1 MLRRAW
7 LGALA
12 SLLLLSSCWTVNSSA
27 SEERSE
33 EREYPPATDAHRAGR
48 WSMQFQ
54 VEDNFQLGSFEG
66 TGLSVT
72 KNTSPTGAWRLGLSY
87 GGNLRKFTVENG
99 GTFPSNDTDERDF
112 ASVDLNLLR
121 LKRVHPGRRIG
132 MVLGFGPRVSLS
144 RVHES
149 YARVVDSTSVT
160 ATNFRRNLTS
170 LDLVGQV
177 GAEVFVARSL
187 SLHAHYEAF
196 VGYSRSSEEDDRT
209 RILLPSGE
217 RSEFRTR
224 RRSSNWSTGSVGVS
238 LGMSV
243 YL

>member
-1 MLRRAW
+1 
-7 LGALA
+7 
-12 SLLLLSSCWTVNSSA
+12 
-27 SEERSE
+27 
-33 EREYPPATDAHRAGR
+33 
-48 WSMQFQ
+48 MQFQ
-54 VEDNFQLGSFEG
+54 VEDNFQLSSFEG

-87 GGNLRKFTVENG
+87 GGNLRKFTEERS
-99 GTFPSNDTDERDF
+99 GTFPYDDTNERDF

-121 LKRVHPGRRIG
+121 LKRVHPDRRIG

-149 YARVVDSTSVT
+149 ANRIEDSTSVST
-160 ATNFRRNLTS
+160 GNFRRNVTS
-170 LDLVGQV
+170 FDLVGQV

-196 VGYSRSSEEDDRT
+196 VGYLRSNEENDRTRVQFPSGLRSEIRYRSRSS
-209 RILLPSGE
+209 G
-217 RSEFRTR
+217 
-224 RRSSNWSTGSVGVS
+224 WSTGSVGVA
-238 LGMSV
+238 LGLSV

>member
-1 MLRRAW
+1 MFRRAW

-12 SLLLLSSCWTVNSSA
+12 SLLLLSTCFTANSSA
-27 SEERSE
+27 SE
-33 EREYPPATDAHRAGR
+33 EREYPPAADAHGAGR

-87 GGNLRKFTVENG
+87 GGSLRKFNIENSV
-99 GTFPSNDTDERDF
+99 TFSSDETRKQDF
-112 ASVDLNLLR
+112 ASIDLNLLR

-132 MVLGFGPRVSLS
+132 MVLGFGPSVSLS
-144 RVHES
+144 REHES
-149 YARVVDSTSVT
+149 DVRIEDSTTVIT
-160 ATNFRRNLTS
+160 NNFRRNLTS
-170 LDLVGQV
+170 FDLVGQV
-177 GAEVFVARSL
+177 GAEVFVARSV

-196 VGYSRSSEEDDRT
+196 VGYSRSNQEDDRSSV
-209 RILLPSGE
+209 RLPSGPS
-217 RSEFRTR
+217 SEFRR
-224 RRSSNWSTGSVGVS
+224 RIRSSGWSTGSVGVS